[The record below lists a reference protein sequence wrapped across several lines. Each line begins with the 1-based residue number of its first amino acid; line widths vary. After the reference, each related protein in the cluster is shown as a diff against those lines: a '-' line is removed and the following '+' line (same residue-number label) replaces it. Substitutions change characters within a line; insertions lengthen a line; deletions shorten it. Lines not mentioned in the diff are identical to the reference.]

1 MSQPTKIPLLIR
13 SVVDVHFG
21 ANDKKAVANIGG
33 KIEGKRTNNVVR
45 QKMNNWLIHL
55 LTLRRMS

>member
-1 MSQPTKIPLLIR
+1 MSVSPCLSMSQPTKIPLLIR

-45 QKMNNWLIHL
+45 K
-55 LTLRRMS
+55 R